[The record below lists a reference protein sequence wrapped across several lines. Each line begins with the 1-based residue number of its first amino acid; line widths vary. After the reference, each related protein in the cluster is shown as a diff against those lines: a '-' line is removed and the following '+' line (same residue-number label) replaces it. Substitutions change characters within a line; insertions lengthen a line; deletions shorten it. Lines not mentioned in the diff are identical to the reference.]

1 MSGVSKLIGTSQYLW
16 KQPIISLTLGCF
28 LHPTPPLAGEGTLH
42 RLGDPSSWRMRIPE
56 AGLMVASDA
65 HMATPGT
72 SGSLSQQEPPPH
84 QCPLSCLVDAEL
96 VIHRGMSALPTRSLQ
111 MRASA
116 GNSRGPS
123 KCPAQSCD
131 QGPSAAG
138 LEQRGK
144 RWLIQNHPFLMHPSL

>member
-16 KQPIISLTLGCF
+16 KQQIISLTLGRF
-28 LHPTPPLAGEGTLH
+28 LNPTPPLAGEGTLH

-65 HMATPGT
+65 HTWPLLAPQGV
-72 SGSLSQQEPPPH
+72 SASRSPPPH

-96 VIHRGMSALPTRSLQ
+96 VIHRGMSALPTCSLQ

-138 LEQRGK
+138 LKRRG
-144 RWLIQNHPFLMHPSL
+144 RH